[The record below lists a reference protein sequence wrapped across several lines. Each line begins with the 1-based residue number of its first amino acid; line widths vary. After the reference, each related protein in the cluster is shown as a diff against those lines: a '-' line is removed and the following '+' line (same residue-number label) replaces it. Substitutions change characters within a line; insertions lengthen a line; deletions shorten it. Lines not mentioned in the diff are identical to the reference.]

1 MPAFN
6 FHPQRSL
13 VYRAVHTAA
22 GAFPLTLQ
30 GTLTLLVAALALRE
44 FAYGAMDLVVFAL
57 AICALA
63 ILVFSLFCTV
73 ISGVIIQR
81 RVMKLLQ
88 QPAAK
93 EIRLECGFPNES
105 GFSLPALN
113 YFPLIKLTWTVVF
126 PDQLEARVR
135 SEENG
140 TLVEEIIPRK
150 RCLSDTVVRQFTVSD
165 VLGFCRYSWR
175 KTENRHCIALPQIN
189 TVRSLPILQSMT
201 AEDGIPNP
209 AGNPDGDRMEIR
221 PYAPGD
227 SVRDIMWKAFARNRQ
242 LNVRLAEKSV
252 FHSQKTIAYLL
263 SSSND
268 EAASAIARVAL
279 EQGALGEHWL
289 FGADGTTGSTD
300 SVHSALE
307 AIARSRALAE
317 PHAYGLDD
325 FIQESTGGAAAH
337 CIVFAA
343 AEQADWLPLLQKS
356 MQRFRGPFS
365 LILATDGF
373 SDLQAVPLWQRLLLK
388 SPDSRQLATDTGI
401 KRSDLLGLL
410 TDMGHLVESTLII
423 ERRSGH
429 CFDRQ
434 LRRV

>member
-6 FHPQRSL
+6 FHPQRSI
-13 VYRAVHTAA
+13 VYRSLHAAA
-22 GAFPLTLQ
+22 GAYPLTLQ

-81 RVMKLLQ
+81 RVLKLLQ
-88 QPAAK
+88 LTADK

-113 YFPLIKLTWTVVF
+113 YFPLIKLSWTIAF
-126 PDQLEARVR
+126 PDQLDTRVR
-135 SEENG
+135 AAQDG
-140 TLVEEIIPRK
+140 TLVEEVIPRR

-175 KTENRHCIALPQIN
+175 KAENRRCIALPQIN

-209 AGNPDGDRMEIR
+209 AGNPEGDRMEIR

-263 SSSND
+263 SSKHD

-279 EQGALGEHWL
+279 EQGALGEHWV
-289 FGADGTTGSTD
+289 FGADGTNGAADSTTG
-300 SVHSALE
+300 ALE
-307 AIARSRALAE
+307 AIARSRALAS
-317 PHAYGLDD
+317 PHQYGLDD
-325 FIQESTGGAAAH
+325 FIQHSAGDAATH

-343 AEQADWLPLLQKS
+343 AEQADWVPLLQNT

-365 LILATDGF
+365 LVLATDGF
-373 SDLQAVPLWQRLLLK
+373 NDSNAVPLWQRLLLK
-388 SPDSRQLATDTGI
+388 SPENSQIETDPGI

>member
-1 MPAFN
+1 MPSISLN
-6 FHPQRSL
+6 PKRSL
-13 VYRAVHTAA
+13 VFRAAQTAA

-63 ILVFSLFCTV
+63 ILVFCLFCTV
-73 ISGVIIQR
+73 ISGVLIQR
-81 RVMKLLQ
+81 RVLKLLN
-88 QPAAK
+88 QPADK

-113 YFPLIKLTWTVVF
+113 YFPLIKFTWTVVF
-126 PDQLEARVR
+126 PDQLDARVR
-135 SEENG
+135 AEADG
-140 TLVEEIIPRK
+140 ILVEEIIPRR
-150 RCLSDTVVRQFTVSD
+150 RCLSDTVVRQFTVAD

-175 KTENRHCIALPQIN
+175 KAEDRRCKALPQIN
-189 TVRSLPILQSMT
+189 TVRSLPMLQSMT

-209 AGNPDGDRMEIR
+209 AGNPEGDRMEIR

-263 SSSND
+263 SSPQD
-268 EAASAIARVAL
+268 EAAAAIARVAL

-289 FGADGTTGSTD
+289 FGADGTSGSVDTV
-300 SVHSALE
+300 SGALE
-307 AIARSRALAE
+307 AIARSRALVR
-317 PHAYGLDD
+317 PHRYGLDD
-325 FIQESTGGAAAH
+325 FIQANAGNTGSH

-343 AEQADWLPLLQKS
+343 AEQAAWLPLLQQTV
-356 MQRFRGPFS
+356 QRFRGPFS
-365 LILATDGF
+365 LILATDGLGEVK
-373 SDLQAVPLWQRLLLK
+373 SPPLWQRILLK
-388 SPDSRQLATDTGI
+388 PSETKQLETDYGI
-401 KRSDLLGLL
+401 NRSDLLGLL

>member
-13 VYRAVHTAA
+13 VFRALQAAA
-22 GAFPLTLQ
+22 GAFPLSLQ

-63 ILVFSLFCTV
+63 ILVFCLFCTV
-73 ISGVIIQR
+73 ISGVVIQR
-81 RVMKLLQ
+81 RVIKLLQ
-88 QPAAK
+88 QKADK

-105 GFSLPALN
+105 GFSLPALS
-113 YFPLIKLTWTVVF
+113 YFPLIKLNWKLVF
-126 PDQLEARVR
+126 PDQLQTRVR
-135 SEENG
+135 AAEDGS
-140 TLVEEIIPRK
+140 LVEELIPK
-150 RCLSDTVVRQFTVSD
+150 QRCLTDNVVRQFTVSD

-175 KTENRHCIALPQIN
+175 KSENRRCIALPQIN

-209 AGNPDGDRMEIR
+209 AGNPEGDRMEIR

-263 SSSND
+263 SSDND

-279 EQGALGEHWL
+279 EQGALGEHWQ
-289 FGADGTTGSTD
+289 FGADGTSGATD
-300 SVHSALE
+300 NLPGALE
-307 AIARSRALAE
+307 AIARSRALVA
-317 PHAYGLDD
+317 PHRYGLDD
-325 FIQESTGGAAAH
+325 FVQETAGGAATH

-343 AEQADWLPLLQKS
+343 AEQADWVPLLQKS

-373 SDLQAVPLWQRLLLK
+373 SDATATPLWQRILLK
-388 SPDSRQLATDTGI
+388 TPDSRELETDTGI
-401 KRSDLLGLL
+401 KRTDLLGLL
-410 TDMGHLVESTLII
+410 TDIGHLVESTLII